1 MPPLKS
7 LARIAVAVA
16 LPIAIF
22 GSCSADTSIPTGPV
36 TPPPPASLKWSDPN
50 SWPSKAVPVANQ
62 DVVIAA
68 GTTMTLDIT
77 PPALKSLA
85 ILGSLTFADTDL
97 ALSAN
102 FIQVKGALQIGTE
115 ARPYTHRATIT
126 LTGDDSNEGAL
137 GLSSKA
143 LSVSPGATLELH
155 GAPRVVWTHL
165 SASAPKGATQL
176 MLERGVDWRA
186 GDNIVVASTDFDPAQ
201 AEPLVVQ
208 TVASSQVTVT
218 TPLKYAHWGVM
229 QTIGGA
235 SLDER
240 AEIGL
245 LSRNITIRGNDE
257 CVTNG
262 YCGHIIVYQGGI
274 AHVEGVELYQ
284 MGQKSKLARYPFHWH
299 VAGDVTGQYI
309 RNSSIWRTFNRCVTV
324 HGTNMALVS
333 GNICYN
339 HLGHGYFL
347 EDGIEHGNTITNNL
361 GILAVTPVAGQEVL
375 ASDKRPA
382 TFWITNPDNTYT
394 GDVAAGSMGVGFWIA
409 LPLHPNGLSAT
420 DAVWPRRTPFT
431 SFSNN
436 VAHSNRS
443 TGMNIDDGPNPDGT
457 VGTTY
462 YDPRVD
468 PTNGSSAISVTAFD
482 HYTAYKNRGRGAWM
496 RGANLRLTHALLAD
510 NDIGATFAANE
521 TFLQDAVIIGESGN
535 NATTLGTYPIRGY
548 EFYDGRVGAERVQ
561 FVNFASNATRPAS
574 AYGYNRNNAF
584 SINTQNFT
592 DNATFQNANHVYLED
607 PHADKDG
614 DKAAVFLDADGS
626 VTGSSGAHVVTNM
639 PILLDNGCT
648 SRVEWNAYVCHGAYG
663 LFSLN
668 TGASTAENIAPMVI
682 VRDDNVSGNMAG
694 SGGSLTSINMSLLS
708 GRKYTLQPALVPSK
722 PRLYWRDASP
732 GDNARV
738 GFPWSNPSVKVWRDY
753 DSNHPLAAAASL
765 PDLDASTGNV
775 YFFDAAH
782 SMMYVKLQVQTGKN
796 YSTIFI
802 DPM

>member
-1 MPPLKS
+1 MLSIKS
-7 LARIAVAVA
+7 LARVVAVIA
-16 LPIAIF
+16 LPIAIL
-22 GSCSADTSIPTGPV
+22 GSCSADSKVPTDPG
-36 TPPPPASLKWSDPN
+36 PPPASTHKWSDAS
-50 SWPSKAVPVANQ
+50 SWPSHAVPVANE
-62 DVVIAA
+62 DVVVPV
-68 GTTMTLDIT
+68 GTAMILDIT
-77 PPALKSLA
+77 PPALKS
-85 ILGSLTFADTDL
+85 ISIQGTLTFADTDL

-102 FIQVKGALQIGTE
+102 YVQVKGALLIGSE

-126 LTGDDSNEGAL
+126 LTGDDSNEGVL
-137 GLSSKA
+137 GLASKA
-143 LSVSPGATLELH
+143 LSVNSGASLELH
-155 GAPRVVWTHL
+155 GAPRVVWTTL
-165 SASAPKGATQL
+165 SASAPKGATSVTVAH
-176 MLERGVDWRA
+176 GVDWHA
-186 GDNIVVASTDFDPAQ
+186 GDNIVLASTDFDPAQ
-201 AEPLVVQ
+201 AEALVVQ
-208 TVASSQVTVT
+208 SVSGQQVTLT
-218 TPLKYAHWGVM
+218 TALKYAHWGTL

-235 SLDER
+235 TLDER

-257 CVTNG
+257 CVTSG
-262 YCGHIIVYQGGI
+262 YCGHIIVFQGGI

-309 RNSSIWRTFNRCVTV
+309 RNSSIWKTFNRCVTV

-333 GNICYN
+333 GNLCYN

-361 GILAVTPVAGQEVL
+361 GILAVTPVAGQQVL
-375 ASDKRPA
+375 ASDTRPA

-394 GDVAAGSMGVGFWIA
+394 GNVAAGSMGVGFWIA

-420 DAVWPRRTPFT
+420 DAVWPRRTAFT
-431 SFSNN
+431 NFSNN
-436 VAHSNRS
+436 KAHSNRS

-468 PTNGSSAISVTAFD
+468 PTNGSSAVVVTSFD
-482 HYTAYKNRGRGAWM
+482 HYTGYKNRNRGAWM

-521 TFLQDAVIIGESGN
+521 TFLQDAVVIGESAN

-548 EFYDGRVGAERVQ
+548 EFYDGRVGAQRVQ
-561 FVNFASNATRPAS
+561 FVNFTPNGTRQAS

-592 DNATFQNANHVYLED
+592 DNASFLNSNHVYLED

-626 VTGSSGAHVVTNM
+626 VTGTAGAHVAANM
-639 PILLDNGCT
+639 PILLDNTCT
-648 SRVEWNAYVCHGAYG
+648 SHTEWNAYVCRGAYG
-663 LFSLN
+663 LFSLG
-668 TGASTAENIAPMVI
+668 TGAATAENIAPLMI
-682 VRDDNVSGNMAG
+682 RRDDNVTGTMAG

-722 PRLYWRDASP
+722 PRLYWRDAAP
-732 GDNARV
+732 GDNARI
-738 GFPWSNPSVKVWRDY
+738 GFPWTNASVKVWRDY
-753 DSNHPLAAAASL
+753 DSGHPIAAAASL
-765 PDLDASTGNV
+765 ADLDASTGNV
-775 YFFDAAH
+775 YYFDAAG
-782 SMMYVKLQVQTGKN
+782 SMMYVKLQVQTNRN